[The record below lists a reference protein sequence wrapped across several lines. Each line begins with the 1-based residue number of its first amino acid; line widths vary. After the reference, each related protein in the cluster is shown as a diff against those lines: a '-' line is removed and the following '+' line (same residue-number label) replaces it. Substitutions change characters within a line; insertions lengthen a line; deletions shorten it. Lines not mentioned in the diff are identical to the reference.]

1 MNDADAPRLLVEVG
15 ARSRMGGGWGYL
27 TVGKGMVWVA
37 A

>member
-1 MNDADAPRLLVEVG
+1 MIRTRPGFAGSRG
-15 ARSRMGGGWGYL
+15 ALAYMGGGWGYL